1 VASMDVLVLGAGTM
15 GRGIA
20 HCFARGGFL
29 TGLYDPEPG
38 ALKNAI
44 QTIEED
50 LQLFVDLGRMTRDRT
65 QTILGRIKAIGDF
78 PNELPD
84 ITVEA
89 APEDLVVKQALFRS
103 LEKRRGPDGVFCT
116 NTSAISIDQLSGCL
130 EYPER
135 FVGTHF
141 WNPAHLVPLVEV
153 IPGSATAEETV
164 ARVLAVLRQ
173 IGQRPVRINRD
184 IPGFVGNRLQH
195 ALQREALAL
204 VEDGV
209 VSPGDLDEIVRFSFG
224 LRMPLMGPFERAD
237 LGGLDVTLRVHEYLI
252 PYLDCRTKPAAALRD
267 LVDKGRC
274 GLKTGRGFFS
284 WEPDLAKK
292 RTRDRD
298 TALLRILDVMTGNE
312 LNSGEG
318 SKG

>member
-1 VASMDVLVLGAGTM
+1 MDVLVLGAGTM

-38 ALKNAI
+38 ALKRALEGI
-44 QTIEED
+44 AED
-50 LQLFVDLGRMTRDRT
+50 VQLFVDLGRMTPD
-65 QTILGRIKAIGDF
+65 QAQKILGRIETINEF
-78 PNELPD
+78 PDELPAVM
-84 ITVEA
+84 VEA
-89 APEDLVVKQALFRS
+89 APEVLSTKQELFRD
-103 LEKRRGPDGVFCT
+103 LENRTGPDSLFCT
-116 NTSAISIDQLSGCL
+116 NTSAISIDQLAGCL
-130 EYPER
+130 MHPER

-141 WNPAHLVPLVEV
+141 WNPAHVIPLVEV
-153 IPGSATAEETV
+153 IPGRATTEETV
-164 ARVLAVLRQ
+164 ARTAAVLRQ

-209 VSPGDLDEIVRFSFG
+209 VSPGDLDEIVRYSFG

-237 LGGLDVTLRVHEYLI
+237 LGGLDVTLRVHEYLV
-252 PYLDCRTKPAAALRD
+252 PYLDRRTEPAPILRD
-267 LVDKGRC
+267 LVAKGRH
-274 GLKTGRGFFS
+274 GLKTGEGFFS
-284 WEPDLAKK
+284 WKQGLAKK

-298 TALLRILDVMTGNE
+298 IALLKILDIMS
-312 LNSGEG
+312 LND
-318 SKG
+318 